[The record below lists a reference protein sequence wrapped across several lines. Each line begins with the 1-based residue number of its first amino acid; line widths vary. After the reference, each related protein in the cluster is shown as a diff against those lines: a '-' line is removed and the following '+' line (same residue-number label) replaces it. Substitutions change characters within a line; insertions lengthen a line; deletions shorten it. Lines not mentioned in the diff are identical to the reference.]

1 MFIPT
6 PRLAVAVVLAGL
18 AIALVGGAQLVAAVC
33 LGGLALGVVCDAV
46 WCARPRDLAARREIP
61 ERLSVGAT
69 GKVPV
74 IVSSQSRA
82 PVEVV
87 VCDEAP
93 LALDAT
99 PWRMRVVVPGGG
111 EAAAEYTVTPPA
123 RGPYQFEGINL
134 RWSGPLGL
142 VARQKRVHAPEVGR
156 VFPRYVDYSR
166 YVLESRL
173 KIRREGPQRHR
184 IAQRAEEF
192 ESLRDYVPGD
202 DTRRIDWK
210 ATARRDHLIVRNYE
224 EERSKDVMVLVDA
237 GRMMAPEADRLT
249 KLDRAIN
256 AALMLASVA
265 AERKDKVGLL
275 VFADEPVAFLP
286 PAAGRDQVKRF
297 LDALYDVEVRLVEP
311 SFATAFGYLKARHR
325 KRSLVILLTDLIDPE
340 SSAQLLAHVSA
351 LTSQYLPLCI
361 TIRDQALE
369 DAAVADIAGLDDI
382 YRRAVAEQVLRDRN
396 VALAHLR
403 QRGVVVMDVAPD
415 RLTVEAVNQY
425 LRIRAS
431 GRV

>member
-1 MFIPT
+1 VFIPT
-6 PRLAVAVVLAGL
+6 PRLAVALVIAGL
-18 AIALVGGAQLVAAVC
+18 AIALVGGSPMVAAAC
-33 LGGLALGVVCDAV
+33 LGGLALAVLCDAA
-46 WCARPRDLAARREIP
+46 WCARPRDLTARRELP

-69 GKVPV
+69 DKVPV
-74 IVSSQSRA
+74 IVSSRSRA
-82 PVEVV
+82 PVELV
-87 VCDEAP
+87 VCDEVP
-93 LALDAT
+93 LALNAT
-99 PWRMRVVVPGGG
+99 PWRVRVVVPGGG
-111 EAAAEYTVTPPA
+111 EAVAEYAVTPPA
-123 RGPYQFEGINL
+123 RGPYEFPRINL
-134 RWSGPLGL
+134 RWFGPLGL
-142 VARQKRVHAPEVGR
+142 VARQKRIDAPAVGR

-173 KIRREGPQRHR
+173 KLRREGPQRHR

-210 ATARRDHLIVRNYE
+210 ATARRDRVIVRNYE

-237 GRMMAPEADRLT
+237 GRMMAPEADGLT

-275 VFADEPVAFLP
+275 VFADEPLAFVP
-286 PAAGRDQVKRF
+286 PASGRDQVKRF
-297 LDALYDVEVRLVEP
+297 LDSLYDVDVRLVEP
-311 SFATAFGYLKARHR
+311 SFGTAFGYLKARHR

-340 SSAQLLAHVSA
+340 SSSQLLAHVSS
-351 LTSQYLPLCI
+351 LTRQYLPLCI

-369 DAAVADIAGLDDI
+369 NAAVADIAGLDDV
-382 YRRAVAEQVLRDRN
+382 YRRAVAEQVLRDRD